1 MVVEQ
6 DHKVDTPTWLYEFQ
20 AEDVVKLVEQ
30 KGCLLANE
38 MGTGKTYQAIALD
51 LLRREGLSGHVDSPV
66 TLVIAPLSTLDS
78 VWKVK
83 YEELAPHLKTYVINP
98 KARGKFLQALKA
110 READVYI
117 LHWDV
122 LRLMPE
128 LRSIFWR
135 HIIADEAHRAKSR
148 KAQQTRAL
156 KKLRTTFKT
165 ALTGTPVTNKPQDLW
180 SILNWLFPTR
190 WRSFWRFYESY
201 VNYEILYPH
210 GYHKLLGP
218 KNERALLELIE
229 PYYVRHLKSGACCPR
244 HPQGVMPQLPD
255 KYYDRI
261 WVDLYPKQRRAYD
274 QMQKEM
280 IAWLETQDGTKP
292 LPAPVV
298 IAQLVRLQQFAAAY
312 MDIKEDGSTILTMPS
327 SKVDA
332 LLTILKDN
340 PDEPIVVFSTFRRLI
355 DLVEVALEGAGLPF
369 VKITGDV
376 SQRARETAVADFQ
389 AGRVKVFLGTIGA
402 GGEGITL
409 TASSTVIF
417 LDRDWSPAR
426 NSQAED
432 RLHRGGQENA
442 VQIIDIM
449 AKSTVDLGKA
459 QKLEIKADWIRRIL
473 GDT

>member
-1 MVVEQ
+1 MVVDQ
-6 DHKVDTPTWLYEFQ
+6 VQIGLPAWLYEFQ
-20 AEDVVKLVEQ
+20 AEDVAKLVDRRS
-30 KGCLLANE
+30 CLLANE

-51 LLRREGLSGHVDSPV
+51 LMRRENQRDPL
-66 TLVIAPLSTLDS
+66 TLVIAPLTTLDS
-78 VWKVK
+78 VWRVK
-83 YEELAPHLKTYVINP
+83 YQELAPHLKTFVINP
-98 KARGKFLQALKA
+98 KARGKFLRSLKA
-110 READVYI
+110 KEADVYI

-128 LRSIFWR
+128 LREVFWR
-135 HIIADEAHRAKSR
+135 HIIADEVHRAKSR

-156 KKLRTTFKT
+156 KKLRGTFKT
-165 ALTGTPVTNKPQDLW
+165 GLSGTPVTNKPQDLW
-180 SILNWLFPTR
+180 SILNWMYPR
-190 WRSFWRFYESY
+190 DWRSFWRFYEMY
-201 VNYEILYPH
+201 VNYEIEYPH
-210 GYHKLLGP
+210 GYHKIKGP
-218 KNERALLELIE
+218 KNEEHLLLQMR
-229 PYYVRHLKSGACCPR
+229 PYYVRHLKKSACCAH
-244 HPQGVMPQLPD
+244 HPQGVMSQLPD

-312 MDIKEDGSTILTMPS
+312 MDVHEDGSTSMTLPS
-327 SKVDA
+327 SKVDT
-332 LLTILKDN
+332 LMQILKDN

-355 DLVEVALEGAGLPF
+355 DLVEVALDGAGLPF

-376 SQRARETAVADFQ
+376 SQRARETGVADFQ

-442 VQIIDIM
+442 VQVIDIM

-459 QKLEIKADWIRRIL
+459 QKLEIKAGWIRRIL
-473 GDT
+473 GDTT